1 MCIYIY
7 IYCFLSMYVSGSRRE
22 ALVDTG
28 KLRGPGVHKAERPN
42 TMTMTMTITIT
53 FTFTITITITRQNYI
68 F

>member
-1 MCIYIY
+1 
-7 IYCFLSMYVSGSRRE
+7 MYVSGSRRE

-42 TMTMTMTITIT
+42 TMTMTITIT